1 MKALKNILLYC
12 SCFSLFMIS
21 CAKKDDTSS
30 SSSSSATTDNTTT
43 SSDNTTSSFS
53 VSEITQTTGNGY
65 KIGSFVV
72 PSNGLSFTLSIFSDN
87 NSLVYFASLTD
98 PDASN
103 LLDNTSTPNIYAQT
117 SGFGALSYGG
127 GSMLVPYSSSFS
139 AKAGTWSFIA
149 SNNDRVYLGLRTGST
164 PSSTTISIQPYIT
177 GTTWSASDISAA
189 LTVMSNIYSTNG
201 ITLTIKDTITI
212 SESQYSTISSSF
224 SNSTTSALISQGS
237 TDTVNLFFVEDQLS
251 GESAAYGVSGGLP
264 GPTGIASS
272 WNGVL
277 NFLTA
282 HATGTTLNT
291 QLLGET
297 AAHEMGHW
305 LGLYHTSESTGTSFD
320 PLSDT
325 AECPISRDND
335 SDGKVNPEECDGY
348 GADNVMFWT
357 AWSTSSQAA
366 GKKQETISREQK
378 YVLKYSP
385 IAK

>member
-30 SSSSSATTDNTTT
+30 SSSSSDTTDNTTT

-177 GTTWSASDISAA
+177 VTTWSASDISAA

-335 SDGKVNPEECDGY
+335 SDGKVYPEECDGY

-357 AWSTSSQAA
+357 SWSTSSQAA